1 MSRDLQDMFK
11 FYDEVKDDLK
21 FFVSSEVRAKILII
35 LSEGSKDLAGLKKE
49 IHLSSSTILHG
60 MYQLEQKDIIVR
72 KSGNYSLSQTG
83 EIIADKLIDM
93 IRALYALNK
102 CENLFL
108 NHEIG
113 SIPPELLK
121 DVGCLKNALIVRST
135 STDIMRPYNVLS
147 EFLSGSRNVKHL
159 SSVFFMPNVKK
170 LLENPDRNGMV
181 HLLLT
186 EEILNKLLEVVD
198 QESIDEGLSSGNFKL
213 GIIEDDTRISFT
225 QGDNFM
231 ALGLFTDDGAYDLNI
246 SLISE
251 CEDAIDWGERLF
263 NYHLNLSTE
272 FRL

>member
-1 MSRDLQDMFK
+1 MNRDLQGMFEL
-11 FYDEVKDDLK
+11 YDDVKDDLK
-21 FFVSSEVRAKILII
+21 FLVSSEVRVKILVS
-35 LSEGSKDLAGLKKE
+35 LSKGSKDLAGLKDE

-60 MYQLEQKDIIVR
+60 MYHLEQKDIIVR
-72 KSGNYSLSQTG
+72 KSGSYSLSQTG
-83 EIIADKLIDM
+83 EITADKLIDM

-135 STDIMRPYNVLS
+135 STDIMKPYNVLS

-159 SSVFFMPNVKK
+159 SSVFFTPNIQMI
-170 LLENPDRNGMV
+170 LENPDKYGKV

-186 EEILNKLLEVVD
+186 KEILNKLLEVVD
-198 QESIDEGLSSGNFKL
+198 RESIEEGLSSGNLKL
-213 GIIEDDTRISFT
+213 GIIEDGTRISFT
-225 QGDNFM
+225 QGDSFM
-231 ALGLFTDDGAYDLNI
+231 ALGLFSDEGAYDLNI

-263 NYHLNLSTE
+263 NYHLNLSAE
-272 FRL
+272 FKL